1 MKSEKNRT
9 IELTDKEYKLY
20 LSHCL
25 MPPNKSLVVND
36 VINKTFY
43 GSMENVVPFLPAQFV
58 DLMIADPPYNLAK
71 TYNNNMF
78 AKMTDNEYVQFT
90 DNWLT
95 ETSRLLKP
103 NASLYVCCDWKCSDL
118 IEFVLKKKFNILN
131 RITWQREK
139 GRGAFNNWK
148 NNMEDIWFCSVSKD
162 YIFNV
167 DDVKIRKRVIAPY
180 EIQGRS
186 ETWEKTKEGKFR
198 DTYPSNFWDDI
209 TVPFWSMPENTEH
222 PTQKSEKL
230 IAKLIL
236 ASSNKGDIVFDP
248 FLGSGTTS
256 VTAKKL
262 GRNYLGIEQEDKYC
276 ALAEKRLAMADT
288 DKVIQGYADGVF
300 WERNTTEYQKRY
312 NK

>member
-1 MKSEKNRT
+1 
-9 IELTDKEYKLY
+9 
-20 LSHCL
+20 
-25 MPPNKSLVVND
+25 
-36 VINKTFY
+36 
-43 GSMENVVPFLPAQFV
+43 
-58 DLMIADPPYNLAK
+58 
-71 TYNNNMF
+71 MF
-78 AKMTDNEYVQFT
+78 AKMTDDEYVQFT

-118 IEFVLKKKFNILN
+118 IESVLKKKFNILN

-198 DTYPSNFWDDI
+198 DTYPSNF
-209 TVPFWSMPENTEH
+209 
-222 PTQKSEKL
+222 
-230 IAKLIL
+230 
-236 ASSNKGDIVFDP
+236 
-248 FLGSGTTS
+248 
-256 VTAKKL
+256 
-262 GRNYLGIEQEDKYC
+262 
-276 ALAEKRLAMADT
+276 
-288 DKVIQGYADGVF
+288 
-300 WERNTTEYQKRY
+300 
-312 NK
+312 